1 MDFADIYDRY
11 FDKVYNYVRYRVR
24 LIDAADDITAKV
36 FEAALG
42 RSAAYD
48 PAKGP
53 EQAWLFGIARNAV
66 ADWGRDRGRRA
77 EVPLDGVF
85 ERPGGDP
92 RAEDI
97 LEGREERERV
107 LAAAAALD
115 ERSRDIMALKFSS
128 GMTNREIAALTGLA
142 EGNVGIIIYRA
153 VKRMQELLGG
163 SKAI

>member
-24 LIDAADDITAKV
+24 LADAADDITARV
-36 FEAALG
+36 FEAALAKAG
-42 RSAAYD
+42 DYD
-48 PAKGP
+48 PARGP

-66 ADWGRDRGRRA
+66 VDWARARGRRA
-77 EVPLDGVF
+77 EVPLDGAF

-97 LEGREERERV
+97 LEVREEKERV

-128 GMTNREIAALTGLA
+128 GMTNREIAALTGLG
-142 EGNVGIIIYRA
+142 EGNIGIIIYRA

-163 SKAI
+163 SKTV

>member
-24 LIDAADDITAKV
+24 LADAADDITARV

-42 RSAAYD
+42 KAGTYD

-66 ADWGRDRGRRA
+66 ADWGRARGRRA
-77 EVPLDGVF
+77 EVPLDGAF
-85 ERPGGDP
+85 EGPGSDP

-128 GMTNREIAALTGLA
+128 GMTNREIAAMTGLG
-142 EGNVGIIIYRA
+142 ENNVGIIIYRA
-153 VKRMQELLGG
+153 VKRMRELLGG
-163 SKAI
+163 SKSI